1 MMRILIVLLALAF
14 AGHTVQAQFVTTPPA
29 SKKAM
34 VAEWIGLTK
43 VKIEYHRPGV
53 KGREGQVYGEN
64 ALVPYNAPIPW
75 RAGADENTTMYF
87 ENDVTINGQ
96 PLAAG
101 KYGFYVLPTA
111 EEWTLVFSHNN
122 WSWGSY
128 NYDESEDALRVK
140 AKPQD
145 ITEPVEW
152 LEYRFVNQAD
162 NSADIQLRWEKKKV
176 EFTVGTDV
184 HAVTKASI
192 ESELD
197 GLKGFTWQG
206 WNSAA
211 NYLLT
216 ADKDLETGLTWA
228 DNAVN
233 NTKNFPTLSTKAQI
247 LEKLGRTADAKTTME
262 EALPLA
268 TMTELHFYARSLIQQ
283 EKPEEAMKIF
293 KMNREKN
300 PDDQF
305 TTLVGLARGNMA
317 LGNYKEAAGYFK
329 KAAPNAPQG
338 QQQFY
343 EGLAKQCEEKM
354 TKG

>member
-1 MMRILIVLLALAF
+1 METALA
-14 AGHTVQAQFVTTPPA
+14 
-29 SKKAM
+29 
-34 VAEWIGLTK
+34 
-43 VKIEYHRPGV
+43 
-53 KGREGQVYGEN
+53 
-64 ALVPYNAPIPW
+64 
-75 RAGADENTTMYF
+75 
-87 ENDVTINGQ
+87 
-96 PLAAG
+96 
-101 KYGFYVLPTA
+101 
-111 EEWTLVFSHNN
+111 
-122 WSWGSY
+122 
-128 NYDESEDALRVK
+128 
-140 AKPQD
+140 
-145 ITEPVEW
+145 
-152 LEYRFVNQAD
+152 
-162 NSADIQLRWEKKKV
+162 
-176 EFTVGTDV
+176 
-184 HAVTKASI
+184 
-192 ESELD
+192 
-197 GLKGFTWQG
+197 
-206 WNSAA
+206 
-211 NYLLT
+211 
-216 ADKDLETGLTWA
+216 WA

-268 TMTELHFYARSLIQQ
+268 TMTELHFYGRALIQQ

-317 LGNYKEAAGYFK
+317 LGNYKEAASYFK